1 MKIIIG
7 AGNTTID
14 GWISTQETE
23 LNVLN
28 RSDFEHI
35 FNGRISAMLAEH
47 VWEHM
52 TKEEGIIAAKNCFDY
67 LEFGGYLR
75 VAVPD
80 LNFKNEWYQNMVKIG
95 GNGDPE
101 HPAYTHKIV
110 YDYILFK
117 EVFESVGFIVDLL
130 EYCDAE
136 GNFHYK
142 YWNEADGK
150 IGRSFRFDTRNSI
163 NSLGMVSII
172 LDAKKLYSD
181 RNNFADVYP
190 FMPYQFNLLG
200 SVLTSI
206 RTHGASGKH
215 LAEGERSR
223 LALYKESAMK
233 IMTEEPGTLVPFN
246 MFYDAL
252 EQFLDHSHRGVISRA
267 LDNDYLNPNK
277 QSDCFDVNVLKT
289 LFLIKYVKEIAVNV
303 ENITSLMVS
312 SIDTDRIELLKN
324 IEESLKR
331 LVRQTLVQK
340 NGDLYVFL
348 TDEEKEINREI
359 ETHNVEIAEVI
370 NKVSELIFNG
380 LYEEK
385 KYRYP
390 AFNGRYAFGFN
401 QIVDDR
407 PYCYPLYSHF

>member
-1 MKIIIG
+1 M
-7 AGNTTID
+7 
-14 GWISTQETE
+14 
-23 LNVLN
+23 
-28 RSDFEHI
+28 
-35 FNGRISAMLAEH
+35 
-47 VWEHM
+47 
-52 TKEEGIIAAKNCFDY
+52 
-67 LEFGGYLR
+67 
-75 VAVPD
+75 
-80 LNFKNEWYQNMVKIG
+80 
-95 GNGDPE
+95 
-101 HPAYTHKIV
+101 
-110 YDYILFK
+110 
-117 EVFESVGFIVDLL
+117 
-130 EYCDAE
+130 
-136 GNFHYK
+136 
-142 YWNEADGK
+142 
-150 IGRSFRFDTRNSI
+150 
-163 NSLGMVSII
+163 
-172 LDAKKLYSD
+172 
-181 RNNFADVYP
+181 
-190 FMPYQFNLLG
+190 
-200 SVLTSI
+200 
-206 RTHGASGKH
+206 
-215 LAEGERSR
+215 
-223 LALYKESAMK
+223 
-233 IMTEEPGTLVPFN
+233 
-246 MFYDAL
+246 
-252 EQFLDHSHRGVISRA
+252 ISRA